1 MKKYRISFVVIFLS
15 TTLACN
21 LQVQLTQPP
30 ASLQITPSPPV
41 SPTPFQVPSPTEHF
55 ITPTL
60 HLDIPFLTLDGL
72 KNAEYRV
79 TVNGVEQTIRMT
91 NGQYQLGADPT
102 SPGFFAV
109 TVGDLAAFGDLNSD
123 TVDDAVVILSEWYGG
138 TGINVFV
145 AAVINWAGTSRH
157 AASVLI
163 DDRAIINSIRIENG
177 FIIVD
182 TVVHSDND
190 PGCCP
195 SQQKTRIFRLV
206 DQNLV
211 EEK

>member
-1 MKKYRISFVVIFLS
+1 MKYRITFVVVILA
-15 TTLACN
+15 TALACN
-21 LQVQLTQPP
+21 LQVQLAQTPVP
-30 ASLQITPSPPV
+30 LQITPFPPV
-41 SPTPFQVPSPTEHF
+41 SPTPFQVPSPTEQF

-60 HLDIPFLTLDGL
+60 HLDIPFLTLEGL

-79 TVNGVEQTIRMT
+79 IVNGVEQIVRMT
-91 NGQYQLGADPT
+91 NGQYQLGADPV
-102 SPGFFAV
+102 SPDFLTV

-145 AAVINWAGTSRH
+145 AAVVNWAGTSRH

-163 DDRAIINSIRIENG
+163 DDRAIINSIRIEDG

-182 TVVHSDND
+182 TVVHGDND

-195 SQQKTRIFRLV
+195 SRQITRTFRLV

>member
-1 MKKYRISFVVIFLS
+1 MKKYRIPFVVMILS

-21 LQVQLTQPP
+21 LQVQSVQTP
-30 ASLQITPSPPV
+30 ASLQITPFPPV

-79 TVNGVEQTIRMT
+79 TINGVEQAIRMT
-91 NGQYQLGADPT
+91 NGSYQLGADPA
-102 SPGFFAV
+102 SPGFLTV

-138 TGINVFV
+138 TGTNVFV
-145 AAVINWAGTSRH
+145 AAVINWAGTSHH
-157 AASVLI
+157 AASMLI
-163 DDRAIINSIRIENG
+163 DDRAIINSMRIENG

-182 TVVHSDND
+182 AVVHGDND

>member
-1 MKKYRISFVVIFLS
+1 MKYRITFVVVILS

-21 LQVQLTQPP
+21 LQVQLAQTPVP
-30 ASLQITPSPPV
+30 LQSTLFPPV
-41 SPTPFQVPSPTEHF
+41 SPAPFQEPSPTEHF
-55 ITPTL
+55 ITPAL

-79 TVNGVEQTIRMT
+79 TVNGREQTIRMT
-91 NGQYQLGADPT
+91 NGQYQPGADPA
-102 SPGFFAV
+102 SPVFLTV
-109 TVGDLAAFGDLNSD
+109 TVGDLAAFGDLNGD
-123 TVDDAVVILSEWYGG
+123 TVDDAVVVLSEWYGG

-157 AASVLI
+157 TASVLI
-163 DDRAIINSIRIENG
+163 DDRAIIHSMRIEDG

-182 TVVHSDND
+182 AVVHGDND